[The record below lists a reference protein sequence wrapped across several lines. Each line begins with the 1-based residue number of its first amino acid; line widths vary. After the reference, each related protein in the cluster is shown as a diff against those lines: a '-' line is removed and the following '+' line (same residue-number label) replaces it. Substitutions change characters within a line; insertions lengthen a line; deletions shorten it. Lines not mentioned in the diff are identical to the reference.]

1 MRFAIGTVVFA
12 TLVGAANFWASG
24 TAIEEAPAGTMVG
37 AGLSIILVAWL
48 VRVWVRNRR
57 QKRVLGMRGSALW

>member
-12 TLVGAANFWASG
+12 ALLGAASLWASG
-24 TAIEEAPAGTMVG
+24 TIIEGAPAGTMVG
-37 AGLSIILVAWL
+37 AGLGIILVAWL

-57 QKRVLGMRGSALW
+57 QKRVLSMRGSALW

>member
-12 TLVGAANFWASG
+12 ALLGAANLWASG
-24 TAIEEAPAGTMVG
+24 TTIEEAPAGTLVG
-37 AGLSIILVAWL
+37 AGFTIVLVAWL

-57 QKRVLGMRGSALW
+57 QKRVLGMRDSALW